1 MVINSLEIKDKT
13 NYDLDNI
20 CYIDDFDVNSLKITK
35 KESRMGANI
44 YYTRCAL
51 NLDDDTIIPLHFL
64 IDRLIGFI
72 EEIDGSSDKYLVVV
86 SSLRNKNII
95 SAINTIWRSIENKIS
110 PGIKIK
116 DYGKFRF
123 NSDIYLPLNTIIEF
137 RSLLINVSCVIE
149 KDNEYYPEIYLD
161 DCSYVE
167 YNPGPIKTFF
177 PKNIDYKK
185 KLRFSW
191 KNI

>member
-35 KESRMGANI
+35 KESRIGANI

-167 YNPGPIKTFF
+167 YNPGPIETFF

-185 KLRFSW
+185 KLRFSS

>member
-20 CYIDDFDVNSLKITK
+20 CYIDDFDVNSLKIIK
-35 KESRMGANI
+35 QESRIGANI

-51 NLDDDTIIPLHFL
+51 NLDDTVIPLHFL

-95 SAINTIWRSIENKIS
+95 NALDMVWKDKIKDNIN

-116 DYGKFRF
+116 DYDKFRF
-123 NSDIYLPLNTIIEF
+123 NSDIDLLVNTIIEF

-149 KDNEYYPEIYLD
+149 KDN
-161 DCSYVE
+161 
-167 YNPGPIKTFF
+167 
-177 PKNIDYKK
+177 
-185 KLRFSW
+185 
-191 KNI
+191 